1 MSHPHGGRAA
11 TEASQDA
18 DARPA
23 TDVLESLVPLVYD
36 ELRALARRHRR
47 RRGNV
52 ETLDTTGLVHEAY
65 LKLAGASHLQ
75 MLGRG
80 QFFGLA
86 ARVLRQ
92 VLTDRARA
100 RHRLKRGGEH
110 GALSLDRVEHL
121 LAAGVPD
128 EADIMLAL
136 DGALTRLAHLHHR
149 QARVVE
155 CRFYAG
161 MSIPETAEVL
171 GVSEATVKRD
181 WSVAQAWLYR
191 ELQGA

>member
-1 MSHPHGGRAA
+1 MPPAEPGGAASHPG
-11 TEASQDA
+11 
-18 DARPA
+18 ARP
-23 TDVLESLVPLVYD
+23 DPDSLEELVPLVYD

-47 RRGNV
+47 RGGGAD
-52 ETLDTTGLVHEAY
+52 TLDTTGLVHEAY
-65 LKLAGASHLQ
+65 LKLAGASRLQ
-75 MLGRG
+75 LLGRA

-100 RHRLKRGGEH
+100 RRRLKRGGD
-110 GALSLDRVEHL
+110 GVSLTLDRVEHL
-121 LAAGVPD
+121 LSSGVPD
-128 EADIMLAL
+128 NAETLLAL
-136 DGALTRLAHLHHR
+136 DDALTRLARLDAR
-149 QARVVE
+149 QGRVVE

-161 MSIPETAEVL
+161 MSIPETAEAL

-181 WSVAQAWLYR
+181 WTAAQAWLFR